1 MLEEEHEAT
10 LSSCAA
16 KVVAKDKTLYGL
28 GRSCLLIRPTTKLKY
43 IE

>member
-10 LSSCAA
+10 LSNCAA

-28 GRSCLLIRPTTKLKY
+28 GRSCLLICPTTKL
-43 IE
+43 